1 MYKALNIPVYLM
13 IWLLDACIVI
23 KLCAVAAL
31 RFEMNKGQGQTA
43 GDPVK
48 PCLKLQLP
56 NVIHSEVEHGPV
68 GQSIDTK

>member
-31 RFEMNKGQGQTA
+31 RFEMNKGQRSRSKLLVYN
-43 GDPVK
+43 PV
-48 PCLKLQLP
+48 
-56 NVIHSEVEHGPV
+56 EPV
-68 GQSIDTK
+68 TICNYTPRNELRRV